1 MDGGTLSQLDASPS
15 RNGKERTHRAYD
27 PELLEALR
35 RIAALQREA
44 VSQNAVLNA
53 LVLRATALEGA
64 LAESAARCE
73 RVERSFADQ
82 IEREIEHVAAHNRE
96 LEAAIATIRA
106 SGWWRLKLAIA
117 RIGSTF
123 YRRRSTAKS

>member
-1 MDGGTLSQLDASPS
+1 LSPLDASPS

-64 LAESAARCE
+64 LAESSAARYE
-73 RVERSFADQ
+73 LLERSFAHQ
-82 IEREIEHVAAHNRE
+82 IERDIEHVRAHNLE

-106 SGWWRLKLAIA
+106 SGWWRLKLAFA
-117 RIGSTF
+117 RFGAAI
-123 YRRRSTAKS
+123 YRRRNTAKS